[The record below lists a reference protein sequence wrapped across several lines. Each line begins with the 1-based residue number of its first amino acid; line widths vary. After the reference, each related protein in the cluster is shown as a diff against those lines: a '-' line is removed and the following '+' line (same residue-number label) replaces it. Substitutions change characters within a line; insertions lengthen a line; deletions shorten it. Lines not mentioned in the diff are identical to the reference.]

1 MSAEIDKQWYYAQS
15 RQRFG
20 PVTAHVLAQMYA
32 QGDIHDNDLVWAPH
46 MKNWQKAGAVKD
58 QFMNAPAPPPNPSAR
73 SSYSGSVDSLP
84 VAQPVVTGRIVVDDT
99 FENAGFFARLAALIV
114 DFIILIPIMA
124 IVVAIAVAFMGMPQT
139 EAAMNAYSLVLNAL
153 SVVVGWLYY
162 ALQESGKHGATFGKR
177 VLGIAVTDLNGDG
190 ITFWRATARHFSK
203 LISGM
208 ICGIGYLF
216 PFITQRKQ
224 ALHDIIAG
232 CMIIK

>member
-1 MSAEIDKQWYYAQS
+1 MSAESDKQWHYAQS

-32 QGDIHDNDLVWAPH
+32 QGDLHDNDLVWAPH
-46 MKNWQKAGAVKD
+46 MKNWQKAAEVKE
-58 QFMNAPAPPPNPSAR
+58 QFINATPPPAPSGSA
-73 SSYSGSVDSLP
+73 SYSRSLDPLP
-84 VAQPVVTGRIVVDDT
+84 VAQPVVTGRVVVDDT
-99 FENAGFFARLAALIV
+99 FENGGFFARLAALIV
-114 DFIILIPIMA
+114 DCIILIPIMA

-153 SVVVGWLYY
+153 SVVVGWLYF

-177 VLGIAVTDLNGDG
+177 ILGIAVTDLNGDG

-203 LISGM
+203 FISAM

-216 PFITQRKQ
+216 PFVTQRKQ